1 MRYISDLH
9 IHSRYSR
16 ACSSAIDIKNL
27 EKWAKIKGVNIL
39 GTGDFTHPEW
49 FKELKHELVED
60 DTGILKTS
68 SGFPFILQTEISLIY
83 TQADRGRR
91 IHNVVLAPN
100 FDVVEQI
107 TDYLKKHGRVD
118 YDGRPIFKISCHD
131 FVYNLRKISL
141 DIEVIPAHIWT
152 PWFSLFGSKSGF
164 DSVHECFKDQEKY
177 VHALETGLSSD
188 PEMNWRLSQLDK
200 FNLVSFSDSHS
211 FWPWRMGREATI
223 FELKKL
229 KYDNILRALRSGEGL
244 QETVE
249 VDPSYGKYHFD
260 GHRNCNVVMS
270 PQEALKHKNS
280 CPRCKKLMTL
290 GVAHRVEELADRKEG
305 YKLENAKSYRTLLP
319 LSEILSKMLS
329 KTISS
334 KIIWSQYNKL
344 LRRFGS
350 EYNILLEATKD
361 KLSEET
367 HAKIANAIIKN
378 RDGLLKV
385 KPGYDGVYGELV
397 VEEIPEVEL
406 KTKKEKPEPK
416 QRSLSEF

>member
-1 MRYISDLH
+1 
-9 IHSRYSR
+9 
-16 ACSSAIDIKNL
+16 
-27 EKWAKIKGVNIL
+27 
-39 GTGDFTHPEW
+39 
-49 FKELKHELVED
+49 
-60 DTGILKTS
+60 
-68 SGFPFILQTEISLIY
+68 
-83 TQADRGRR
+83 
-91 IHNVVLAPN
+91 
-100 FDVVEQI
+100 
-107 TDYLKKHGRVD
+107 
-118 YDGRPIFKISCHD
+118 
-131 FVYNLRKISL
+131 
-141 DIEVIPAHIWT
+141 
-152 PWFSLFGSKSGF
+152 
-164 DSVHECFKDQEKY
+164 
-177 VHALETGLSSD
+177 
-188 PEMNWRLSQLDK
+188 
-200 FNLVSFSDSHS
+200 
-211 FWPWRMGREATI
+211 
-223 FELKKL
+223 
-229 KYDNILRALRSGEGL
+229 RALRSGEGL